1 MTDCRAHNQMGTRDC
16 ELSAL
21 LQIYTLP
28 ATLGSATHTPGQN
41 RTKEGGRCEKVCARS
56 QRSNGVIGLVID
68 AYKDDKRWRGLALGQ
83 KQQLQLG
90 LI

>member
-1 MTDCRAHNQMGTRDC
+1 MGTRDC

-41 RTKEGGRCEKVCARS
+41 RTKEGGERCERS
-56 QRSNGVIGLVID
+56 HRSNGVIGLVID
-68 AYKDDKRWRGLALGQ
+68 AYKDE
-83 KQQLQLG
+83 
-90 LI
+90 

>member
-1 MTDCRAHNQMGTRDC
+1 M
-16 ELSAL
+16 
-21 LQIYTLP
+21 
-28 ATLGSATHTPGQN
+28 
-41 RTKEGGRCEKVCARS
+41 
-56 QRSNGVIGLVID
+56 IGLVID